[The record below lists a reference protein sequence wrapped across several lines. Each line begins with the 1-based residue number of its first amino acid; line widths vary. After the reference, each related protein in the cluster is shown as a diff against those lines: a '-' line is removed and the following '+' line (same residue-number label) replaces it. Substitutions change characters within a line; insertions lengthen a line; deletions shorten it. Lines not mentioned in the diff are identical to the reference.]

1 MVGVSSREMSSQV
14 DRREKRGVR
23 VERWE
28 VDQFNMYNVRQNYIS
43 FIYWYR

>member
-28 VDQFNMYNVRQNYIS
+28 VEILLRILSYFHLIVGV
-43 FIYWYR
+43 